1 METSYT
7 QRALKAIADTLNA
20 GVEDVRAVT
29 IVIGVVIFL
38 FAIGTVIIR
47 VKLKRR
53 TRKAAEA
60 SYQKLIRKHNLP
72 ILELDLID
80 ELSKNLRAPD
90 KKYLLLVNKSIFRQA
105 VKKMG
110 DLPENKTE
118 HLESLRER
126 LGFSAAAEALDGST
140 TKSFLKGM
148 PVYLEITPGN
158 YLNAEIY
165 SVAETGIEIKFDSTG
180 EPFEADKRLN
190 LYAFSFNGIHLYQ
203 IKILKSREGLISAAH
218 SKAEQLKKAEVKLE
232 VNVKIENP
240 EGGET
245 LKSLILLLSGNGAVM
260 QNPDNSIRQ
269 GDDIRIFPA
278 ADAKGRF
285 PVSAEVI
292 KVSPVKKLLSA
303 KFTHL

>member
-1 METSYT
+1 
-7 QRALKAIADTLNA
+7 
-20 GVEDVRAVT
+20 
-29 IVIGVVIFL
+29 
-38 FAIGTVIIR
+38 
-47 VKLKRR
+47 
-53 TRKAAEA
+53 
-60 SYQKLIRKHNLP
+60 
-72 ILELDLID
+72 
-80 ELSKNLRAPD
+80 
-90 KKYLLLVNKSIFRQA
+90 
-105 VKKMG
+105 
-110 DLPENKTE
+110 
-118 HLESLRER
+118 
-126 LGFSAAAEALDGST
+126 
-140 TKSFLKGM
+140 
-148 PVYLEITPGN
+148 
-158 YLNAEIY
+158 
-165 SVAETGIEIKFDSTG
+165 
-180 EPFEADKRLN
+180 
-190 LYAFSFNGIHLYQ
+190 LYQ